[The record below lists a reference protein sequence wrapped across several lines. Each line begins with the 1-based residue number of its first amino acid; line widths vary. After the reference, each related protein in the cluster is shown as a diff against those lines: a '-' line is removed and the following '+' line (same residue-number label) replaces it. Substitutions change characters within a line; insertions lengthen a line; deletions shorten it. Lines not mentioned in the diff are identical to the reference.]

1 MDDDCGGCGVWA
13 KCCIPDLES
22 RLTVCREASP
32 RGKIHQRLSIVRRLL
47 AAVAILLLSACVS
60 DVFGFP
66 PAAPAAWAADSD
78 YRLVQEP
85 EDGYSAV
92 IGLIGTANRSVR
104 VTMYE
109 LTDPVAVKA
118 LVDAHL
124 RGVDTRVILDAAFR
138 GERSNAQ
145 TYRDLSAAGVN
156 VKWAPNGVIYHQKTI
171 TVDDT
176 TSAVGTGNLTPRY
189 YATSRDAWVI
199 DTNPVDV
206 AAIGATFDS
215 DFASRPTG
223 RPPEATPA
231 PNLVW
236 SPDARATFLQ
246 HIDRAA
252 SSVEV
257 TSEELKDR
265 AVISALKKAAGR
277 GVACRIVLTENP
289 AWAKGVA
296 EVSAAGCSVHQ
307 FPDNPSALYI
317 HEKILMTD
325 RNELIIGS
333 HNLSTASLLENREL
347 SLALDS
353 ATAPELIEAVART
366 FDSDYAAAR

>member
-1 MDDDCGGCGVWA
+1 MDDDHDGRRVWS
-13 KCCIPDLES
+13 KCRSPDLES
-22 RLTVCREASP
+22 ASTVCREASP
-32 RGKIHQRLSIVRRLL
+32 RRKIHRRLSIIRRLL
-47 AAVAILLLSACVS
+47 AAIATLALPASVS

-66 PAAPAAWAADSD
+66 PAVSVAWAADSD
-78 YRLVQEP
+78 YRLLQEP
-85 EDGYSAV
+85 DDGYGAV

-109 LTDPVAVKA
+109 LTDPAAVKA

-124 RGVDTRVILDAAFR
+124 RGIDTRVILDAAFH
-138 GERSNAQ
+138 GEKSNGQ

-223 RPPEATPA
+223 RPPEATSA

-246 HIDRAA
+246 HIDRATR
-252 SSVEV
+252 SIEV

-265 AVISALKKAAGR
+265 AVITALEKAAGR
-277 GVACRIVLTENP
+277 GVACRVVLTENP

-307 FPDNPSALYI
+307 SPDNPSALYI

-353 ATAPELIEAVART
+353 STAPDLIEAVART
-366 FDSDYAAAR
+366 FDSDYAAAH